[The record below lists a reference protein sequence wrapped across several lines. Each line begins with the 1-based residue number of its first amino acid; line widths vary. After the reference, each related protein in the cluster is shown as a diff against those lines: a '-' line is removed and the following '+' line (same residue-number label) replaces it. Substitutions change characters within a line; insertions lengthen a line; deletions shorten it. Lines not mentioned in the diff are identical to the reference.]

1 MNDQNQNGYPNYNNQ
16 NYYNQQNGYGYNQGQ
31 MYQDNQYMN
40 QNNMYYYPNQNMY
53 YQNNGYNNYPN
64 NIQYNQYP
72 NYPQYSNNQTY
83 PNYYNQQNQY
93 NNLNNEQ
100 YINNNYQNNAYP
112 SNVEA
117 SVNQNYM
124 DQAQMVAQQLK
135 SNVEDIKSNTKFYE
149 DGIDL
154 EENNN
159 DTSDTYQNEK
169 QEFKEVLEKVGINPN
184 EFINEDKVN
193 NNTEIDEAIDDKKV
207 EQVAEIIK
215 EEKVSPEKEQNKKT
229 NKFSILN
236 RYGEDL
242 TEKEYI
248 TNPAIAREDEIR
260 KLILVLLTPDKSA
273 CLVGKPGIGKTAIVE
288 GLAYRILNN
297 NVPNV
302 LKGYK
307 IIDVATSSLLGE
319 SVSDGERDSRIQ
331 LLVNEVMEADKIIL
345 FIDEIHTLMGAGAKE
360 GSSLDFAN
368 ILKPALARGNVKLIG
383 ATTSDEYERYMIRD
397 RAFIRRF
404 EKIDVAEPDI
414 PTTVKILMG
423 SYPRI
428 EKKTGVK
435 LPYTDYIK
443 EKLMTF
449 IVEMTSEYK
458 RLYELSSRYPDIS
471 LALLSKAFSF
481 AIFENSNYV
490 KLKHFWL
497 AINTC
502 NSVYPDSRAK
512 EVERFKEVFSDL
524 IREEKLD
531 VNAPIEID

>member
-1 MNDQNQNGYPNYNNQ
+1 MNGQNSNNGYSNYYNNPNYYNPQNYYSYNNQ
-16 NYYNQQNGYGYNQGQ
+16 QAYQNG
-31 MYQDNQYMN
+31 QYVN
-40 QNNMYYYPNQNMY
+40 QNNMYYYPNQTPY
-53 YQNNGYNNYPN
+53 YQNGQYPN
-64 NIQYNQYP
+64 YSYNPQYNQYP
-72 NYPQYSNNQTY
+72 NYPNYSNQ
-83 PNYYNQQNQY
+83 NYYNNYPNQNNNPNY
-93 NNLNNEQ
+93 NNVANTDGSN
-100 YINNNYQNNAYP
+100 IPNPRVSTTQNN
-112 SNVEA
+112 
-117 SVNQNYM
+117 
-124 DQAQMVAQQLK
+124 
-135 SNVEDIKSNTKFYE
+135 F
-149 DGIDL
+149 
-154 EENNN
+154 
-159 DTSDTYQNEK
+159 
-169 QEFKEVLEKVGINPN
+169 
-184 EFINEDKVN
+184 
-193 NNTEIDEAIDDKKV
+193 TEIDDEEIREKIEDDIPANTDPIEEDDIQNDISNEDIIIEDIPLDKEDTKENIPSSENTSIGQVTTEVSESKEKIDAK
-207 EQVAEIIK
+207 EIDEITNTINEGRLEEIK
-215 EEKVSPEKEQNKKT
+215 QPEKP
-229 NKFSILN
+229 KFSILE

-288 GLAYRILNN
+288 GLAYRIMNN

-302 LKGYK
+302 LKDYR
-307 IIDVATSSLLGE
+307 IVDVATSSLLGE

-331 LLVNEVMEADKIIL
+331 LLVQEVMNMDKIIL

-435 LPYTDYIK
+435 LGYSNYIK
-443 EKLMTF
+443 EKLLTF

-458 RLYELSSRYPDIS
+458 RLYELSSRYPDIA
-471 LALLSKAFSF
+471 LALLSKSFSF
-481 AIFENSNYV
+481 AIFENSDVV
-490 KLKHFWL
+490 KIKHIWL

-502 NSVYPDSRAK
+502 NSIYPDSRAK
-512 EVERFKEVFSDL
+512 EVERFKIEFADL
-524 IREEKLD
+524 IKEEGLD
-531 VNAPIEID
+531 VNAPIDVE

>member
-1 MNDQNQNGYPNYNNQ
+1 MNDQNQNNGYPNYNNS
-16 NYYNQQNGYGYNQGQ
+16 NYYNSQNGYNYNQQ
-31 MYQDNQYMN
+31 PMN
-40 QNNMYYYPNQNMY
+40 QNNMYYYQNPY
-53 YQNNGYNNYPN
+53 YYPQNYPN
-64 NIQYNQYP
+64 YQNVQYNQYQ
-72 NYPQYSNNQTY
+72 NYPQYPNLNYQ
-83 PNYYNQQNQY
+83 NYYNQQYY
-93 NNLNNEQ
+93 NNMPNNNANLNNIQNEPK
-100 YINNNYQNNAYP
+100 INKVDDTTNFEEDIPANMDPIEETESSNNNYVSNDNSNNIYKET
-112 SNVEA
+112 N
-117 SVNQNYM
+117 
-124 DQAQMVAQQLK
+124 
-135 SNVEDIKSNTKFYE
+135 NTS
-149 DGIDL
+149 I
-154 EENNN
+154 NNEY
-159 DTSDTYQNEK
+159 DKEK
-169 QEFKEVLEKVGINPN
+169 QEFREVLQKAGINPD
-184 EFINEDKVN
+184 EFIHNDETPKPSNEM
-193 NNTEIDEAIDDKKV
+193 NTN
-207 EQVAEIIK
+207 QK
-215 EEKVSPEKEQNKKT
+215 EEKVNDEKIEEIAEVIKEGKVEEKQEVEKP
-229 NKFSILN
+229 KFSVLE

-242 TEKEYI
+242 TNKEYV

-288 GLAYRILNN
+288 GLAYRIMRND
-297 NVPNV
+297 VPNV

-307 IIDVATSSLLGE
+307 IVNVATSSLLGE

-331 LLVNEVMEADKIIL
+331 LLVQEVMNMDKIIL

-428 EKKTGVK
+428 EKKTGVR
-435 LPYTDYIK
+435 LIYSDYIK

-449 IVEMTSEYK
+449 LVEMTSEYK
-458 RLYELSSRYPDIS
+458 RFYELSSRYPDIS

-481 AIFENSNYV
+481 AIYENSNV
-490 KLKHFWL
+490 VRLRHFWL

-502 NSVYPDSRAK
+502 NSIYPDSRAK
-512 EVERFKEVFSDL
+512 EVERFKVVFADL
-524 IREEKLD
+524 IKEENLD
-531 VNAPIEID
+531 VNAPIDVE